1 MKIEELIE
9 EYQKMGIEL
18 FLDKENLKFK
28 APKGVM
34 TSEIKEVLKKNKQQ
48 IIEYLLR
55 EKEIKPDAEHKYNPF
70 PLTDVQAA
78 YMLGNSGK
86 GMEQSD

>member
-34 TSEIKEVLKKNKQQ
+34 TSEIKE
-48 IIEYLLR
+48 R
-55 EKEIKPDAEHKYNPF
+55 
-70 PLTDVQAA
+70 
-78 YMLGNSGK
+78 
-86 GMEQSD
+86 